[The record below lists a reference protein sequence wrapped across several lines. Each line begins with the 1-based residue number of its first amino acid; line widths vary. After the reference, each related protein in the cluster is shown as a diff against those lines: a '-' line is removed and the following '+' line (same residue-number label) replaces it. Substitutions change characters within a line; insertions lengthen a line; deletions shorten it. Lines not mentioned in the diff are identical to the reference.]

1 MLLKKHKRKLG
12 LALLLLSL
20 VFLYFG
26 LTNVKYCC
34 RYYLLGEKYEY
45 CSKNFTEV
53 KEMCQLLSKHRD
65 PPIPTFTT
73 TTTTTTPTTTTTTST
88 TTTTTPDYLQAAR
101 EIASRRYVFGG
112 YDCVN
117 MARDLCKAL
126 HGKYDCRVCYG
137 WYYKESWENRIKVL
151 RRYKHAWVWLK
162 DIDVYIEATG
172 GYIIPIDQLKYYKSI
187 RCSKA

>member
-1 MLLKKHKRKLG
+1 KKHRRKI
-12 LALLLLSL
+12 AL
-20 VFLYFG
+20 VFFLLGIVLLYFG
-26 LTNVKYCC
+26 LTNAKYCC
-34 RYYLLGEKYEY
+34 YYSYLGKKYEY
-45 CSKNFTEV
+45 CSNNLTEV
-53 KEMCQLLSKHRD
+53 KEVCRFFSKHN
-65 PPIPTFTT
+65 PHVPTTFTTTTTITTTTTTTFTT
-73 TTTTTTPTTTTTTST
+73 TTTTL
-88 TTTTTPDYLQAAR
+88 PDYLQAAR
-101 EIASRRYVFGG
+101 EIASRHYVFGG

-162 DIDVYIEATG
+162 DLDIYIEATG
-172 GYIIPIDQLKYYKSI
+172 GYVIPQEQLKYYKAF